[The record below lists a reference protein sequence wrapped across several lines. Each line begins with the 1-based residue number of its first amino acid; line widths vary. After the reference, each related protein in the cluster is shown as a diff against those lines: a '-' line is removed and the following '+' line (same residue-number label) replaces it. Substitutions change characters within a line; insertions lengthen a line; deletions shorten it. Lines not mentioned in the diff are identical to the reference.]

1 MLMKK
6 ISAILLAGGSGS
18 RFGGER
24 NKVYE
29 DLGGKPVLLW
39 SLDVLLAHPAVSE
52 VVIAVR
58 KGEEEGAAEV
68 LGAAENPA
76 AKPVFSVFGG
86 ITRTAS
92 VHNALDRTKGEI
104 VLVHDGARPFLRRE
118 DIDACIGAM
127 EDVPGAAIAVP
138 LIDTIKRADEEGRVI
153 ETIPR
158 DGIWAMKTPQC
169 FRRKEFAEAMLWYG
183 EELGLTDDCMLMER
197 AGYPVRLLCGS
208 SRNIKI
214 TTRED
219 LAVAEALLKQ

>member
-1 MLMKK
+1 MKK

-29 DLGGKPVLLW
+29 NLGGKPVLLW

-138 LIDTIKRADEEGRVI
+138 LRPCSCMGTSSSEGFSTARRPAPVISKTASSAVEPKRFL
-153 ETIPR
+153 
-158 DGIWAMKTPQC
+158 ML
-169 FRRKEFAEAMLWYG
+169 RRI
-183 EELGLTDDCMLMER
+183 R
-197 AGYPVRLLCGS
+197 
-208 SRNIKI
+208 
-214 TTRED
+214 
-219 LAVAEALLKQ
+219 